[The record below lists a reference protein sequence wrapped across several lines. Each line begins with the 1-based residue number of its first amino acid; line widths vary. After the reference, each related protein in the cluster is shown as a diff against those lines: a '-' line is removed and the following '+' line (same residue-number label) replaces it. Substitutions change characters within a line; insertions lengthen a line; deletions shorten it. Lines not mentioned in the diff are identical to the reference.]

1 MKFFFADSLDCV
13 DPNFDFLNN
22 RFSPGRNRQSGDLF
36 AHEVLGQSPYHG
48 LLLSYAAV
56 GTGDKTSRFS
66 QGQRLRLFRDGVHSF
81 YRYPYAEYSGKRE
94 DYPIMGDSGAFSFR
108 NYDKLPFTLEE
119 LYDYYATCGFTHGV
133 SLDTV
138 ISEKNNKWDDVRR
151 LPAEI
156 DARAKY
162 TLKQAASFLKLH
174 REKKGKFTPIG
185 VIQAWS
191 PKSAADHARK
201 LVDMGYGYLGLGG
214 VAQRPSGEIID
225 LLTEIRSHIP
235 DDIRLHV
242 FGLARFSNLSNFLGL
257 GIESFDSSAPML
269 KSFKDDK
276 SNYFL
281 PDGRSYLA
289 IRLPAVSELSRTIT
303 DEDHIR
309 RIETSEVDTL
319 NSLRSYDAG
328 QGSLHG
334 VLDRLE
340 SHAKLL
346 DLPSRRSEYAK
357 VLEQAPWKQCPCLVC
372 KEIGIDVIFFRG
384 LNRNKRRGYHN
395 LHTLGEI
402 VNDLNARN
410 YLEYPCI
417 RTEQNPGKTI
427 YSFVANGGDLFKFA
441 KISRIRRDDEGTLLG
456 YQRARVDE
464 HINDIRTYLE
474 KSDSML
480 PNSLVLAFD
489 KRISFHSQEKD
500 KDDRLGSLRIPM
512 DFSDRPAWIVDGQ
525 QRATALNRLKRKD
538 YPVSV
543 VGFIADDVKTE
554 REQFVLVNN
563 VRPLPKS
570 LVYEL
575 LPSLDG
581 AIPPKF
587 AKRQR
592 AYRLLERLNHA
603 EDSPFRGR
611 IKTETNK
618 TDPQAV
624 IKDLS
629 VLKMIENSFENG
641 ILALYPKSEQ
651 EPYKI
656 IRNYWSAVAETFPK
670 AWGLPPRQ
678 SRLTHGVGIVSMG
691 YLMDAI
697 IGRLRA
703 EKTATAIPFIKRELK
718 RFQDLPWCSG
728 VWEFSEDL
736 KMPWDQLQNTNLHIG
751 MVSNFLVRKFA

>member
-13 DPNFDFLNN
+13 DPNFDFIND
-22 RFSPGRNRQSGDLF
+22 RFDPGRNRQSGDLF

-56 GTGDKTSRFS
+56 GTGEKGSRFS
-66 QGQRLRLFRDGVHSF
+66 QGQRMRLFRDGVHAF
-81 YRYPYAEYSGKRE
+81 YRYPHAEFSGNRE
-94 DYPIMGDSGAFSFR
+94 DYPIIGDSGAFSFR
-108 NYDKLPFTLEE
+108 NYEKLPFTLEQ
-119 LYDYYATCGFTHGV
+119 LFDYYQTCGFTHGV
-133 SLDTV
+133 SLDSV
-138 ISEKNNKWDDVRR
+138 ISEKNSKWDDVRKI
-151 LPAEI
+151 PTEI

-162 TLKQAASFLKLH
+162 TLQQADAFLKLH
-174 REKKGKFTPIG
+174 REKKGRFTPIG

-214 VAQRPSGEIID
+214 VAQRPSGEIIE
-225 LLTEIRSHIP
+225 LISEIRSAIP

-242 FGLARFSNLSNFLGL
+242 FGIARFSNLSNFLGL

-269 KSFKDDK
+269 KSFKDDN

-281 PDGRSYLA
+281 ADGRNYLA

-303 DEDHIR
+303 DEDKIR
-309 RIETSEVDTL
+309 RIESSEEDTL
-319 NSLRSYDAG
+319 GSLRSYDRG
-328 QGSLHG
+328 QESIEHTLDLLDTHG
-334 VLDRLE
+334 
-340 SHAKLL
+340 KLL
-346 DLPSRRSEYAK
+346 DLPLRRKEYQRT
-357 VLEQAPWKQCPCLVC
+357 LEDAPWKTCSCLVC
-372 KEIGIDVIFFRG
+372 KEVGIDVIFFRG

-395 LHTLGEI
+395 LHALGEI
-402 VNDLNARN
+402 VKDLNDRN

-417 RTEQNPGKTI
+417 RTEQNPGKVI
-427 YSFVANGGDLFKFA
+427 YSFVANGGDLFKFS

-543 VGFIADDVKTE
+543 VGFVADDVKTE

-618 TDPQAV
+618 TDAQAV

-641 ILALYPKSEQ
+641 ILALHPKSEQ

-656 IRNYWSAVAETFPK
+656 LRNYWSAVAETFPK
-670 AWGLPPRQ
+670 AWVLPPRQ

-703 EKTATAIPFIKRELK
+703 EKTATTIPFIKRELK

-736 KMPWDQLQNTNLHIG
+736 RMPWDQVQNTNLHIG
-751 MVSNFLVRKFA
+751 MVSNFLVRK

>member
-13 DPNFDFLNN
+13 DPKFDFIND
-22 RFSPGRNRQSGDLF
+22 RFDPGRNRQSGDVF
-36 AHEVLGQSPYHG
+36 AHEVLGKPPYHG
-48 LLLSYAAV
+48 ILLSYAAV
-56 GTGDKTSRFS
+56 GTCHKTSRFS
-66 QGQRLRLFRDGVHSF
+66 QGQRMRLFRDGVHAF
-81 YRYPYAEYSGKRE
+81 YRVPKGGHSSSLEQF
-94 DYPIMGDSGAFSFR
+94 PIMGDSGAFSFR
-108 NYDKLPFTLEE
+108 NYEKLPFNLEE
-119 LYDYYATCGFTHGV
+119 LFDYYQTCGFTHGV
-133 SLDTV
+133 SLDCV
-138 ISEKNNKWDDVRR
+138 ISDKNPKWDDVRR
-151 LPAEI
+151 LPTEV

-162 TLKQAASFLKLH
+162 TLKQAAAFLKLH
-174 REKKGKFTPIG
+174 RQKKGSFTPIG

-214 VAQRPSGEIID
+214 VAQRPSGEIVDI
-225 LLTEIRSHIP
+225 LSEIRSNIP
-235 DDIRLHV
+235 DDVRLHV
-242 FGLARFSNLSNFLGL
+242 FGLARFSTLSDFLGI
-257 GIESFDSSAPML
+257 GIESFDSSSPML
-269 KSFKDDK
+269 KAFKDDK

-281 PDGRSYLA
+281 ANGKSYLA
-289 IRLPAVSELSRTIT
+289 IRLPAMSELSRTIT
-303 DEDHIR
+303 EEAVIQ
-309 RIETSEVDTL
+309 RIETSERDTL
-319 NSLRSYDAG
+319 NALRSYDAG
-328 QGSLHG
+328 QGSL
-334 VLDRLE
+334 VAALDHLDV
-340 SHAKLL
+340 HCQLL
-346 DLPSRRSEYAK
+346 DLPLRRQEYQRT
-357 VLEQAPWKQCPCLVC
+357 LEDAAWKACPCSVC
-372 KEIGIDVIFFRG
+372 KEIGIDVILFRG

-395 LHTLGEI
+395 LHVLGEI
-402 VNDLNARN
+402 VHGLNERN

-427 YSFVANGGDLFKFA
+427 YSFVANGGDLFKFS
-441 KISRIRRDDEGTLLG
+441 KISRIRRDDDGSLLG

-464 HINDIRTYLE
+464 HINDIRAYLE
-474 KSDSML
+474 KADSML
-480 PNSLVLAFD
+480 PNSLVVAFD
-489 KRISFHSQEKD
+489 KRISFHAQETQSGN
-500 KDDRLGSLRIPM
+500 RLGSLRIPM

-543 VGFIADDVKTE
+543 VGFVADDVKTE

-592 AYRLLERLNHA
+592 AYRLLERLNHG

-691 YLMDAI
+691 YLMDAV

-751 MVSNFLVRKFA
+751 MVSNFLVRI

>member
-13 DPNFDFLNN
+13 DPNFDFLND
-22 RFSPGRNRQSGDLF
+22 RFDPGRNRQSGDLF

-56 GTGDKTSRFS
+56 GTGEKGSRFS
-66 QGQRLRLFRDGVHSF
+66 QGQRIRLFRDGVHAF
-81 YRYPYAEYSGKRE
+81 YRYPHAEFSGNRE
-94 DYPIMGDSGAFSFR
+94 DYPIIGDSGAFSFR
-108 NYDKLPFTLEE
+108 NYEKLPFTLEQ
-119 LYDYYATCGFTHGV
+119 LFDYYQTCGFTHGV
-133 SLDTV
+133 SLDSV
-138 ISEKNNKWDDVRR
+138 ISEKNSKWDDVRKI
-151 LPAEI
+151 PTEI

-162 TLKQAASFLKLH
+162 TLQQADAFLKLH
-174 REKKGKFTPIG
+174 REKKGRFTPIG

-214 VAQRPSGEIID
+214 VAQRPSGEIIE
-225 LLTEIRSHIP
+225 LISEIRSAIP
-235 DDIRLHV
+235 DDICLHV
-242 FGLARFSNLSNFLGL
+242 FGIARFSNLGNFLGL

-269 KSFKDDK
+269 KSFKDDN

-281 PDGRSYLA
+281 ADGRNYLA
-289 IRLPAVSELSRTIT
+289 IRLPSVSELSRTIT
-303 DEDHIR
+303 DEDQIR
-309 RIETSEVDTL
+309 RIESSEEDTL
-319 NSLRSYDAG
+319 DSLRSYDRG
-328 QGSLHG
+328 QESIEHTLDLLDTHG
-334 VLDRLE
+334 
-340 SHAKLL
+340 KLL
-346 DLPSRRSEYAK
+346 DLPLRRKEYQRT
-357 VLEQAPWKQCPCLVC
+357 LEDAPWKTCPCLVC
-372 KEIGIDVIFFRG
+372 KEIGIDVVFFRG

-395 LHTLGEI
+395 LHALGEI
-402 VNDLNARN
+402 VKDLNDRN

-417 RTEQNPGKTI
+417 RTEQNPGKVI
-427 YSFVANGGDLFKFA
+427 YSFIANGGDLFKFS

-464 HINDIRTYLE
+464 HIKDIRTYLE

-543 VGFIADDVKTE
+543 VGFVADDVKTE

-592 AYRLLERLNHA
+592 AYRLLERLNHG

-656 IRNYWSAVAETFPK
+656 LRNYWSSVAETFTK

-703 EKTATAIPFIKRELK
+703 EKIATAIPFIKRELK

-736 KMPWDQLQNTNLHIG
+736 RMPWDQVQNTNLHIG
-751 MVSNFLVRKFA
+751 MVSNFLVRK